1 MQGADF
7 AATDVVEPIDAE
19 EASLNQPS
27 GLRPLPITFVSVAS
41 LAVAACGE
49 SGAAP
54 SAALPPPVVGLP
66 PTPPP
71 SPAPAPAPAPTPP
84 PAPAP
89 PAPPPPA
96 PPPPP
101 SPPVAI
107 TDAQAARFLQQSQFS
122 ASPADVS
129 SVKSLGYPA
138 WLIQQY
144 SQPMSPTAWD
154 FLASTGF
161 SIAESS
167 QTDQRFFSNDIT
179 PMIWNQLFTGNDQV
193 RKRVALALS
202 EMMVVSVNPIDGF
215 WPTYLLGAYWD
226 ILKKNAF
233 GNFRNLLEDVT
244 LNPAM
249 GRYLNT
255 AGNLKEDTTTGR
267 RPDENYA
274 REVMQLFTIGL
285 YNLNA
290 DGSIKTD
297 AAGAKQDS
305 YTQADIENL
314 ARVFTGYDV
323 DYAKSVSVNVPYLS
337 YKIPD
342 PEFARNRM
350 AFKASD
356 HSTLAATFLGT
367 TIPANT
373 DGLVAMKAALDTLFN
388 HPNVGPFFGRQMI
401 QRLVTSNPSPAYVG
415 RVAAAFNNNGAGI
428 RGDMKAVLTA
438 ILTDT
443 EARTMSTSATAGK
456 VREPV
461 LRAVQWGRTFKV
473 SSTSGKW
480 LLYGQGSSDYG
491 LAQEPLRS
499 PSVFN
504 FFRPGYVP
512 PNTGIASAGL
522 VAPEFQL
529 HDEVTNAGYINYLAD
544 FVSSTFGYRNDI
556 KPDYS
561 ALLPIAGD
569 AKALVAWVN
578 LYLTADQLSANT
590 VSLIVASVEKLAIT
604 ASSTDKDRLNRIYG
618 AVLLVMACPEYLI
631 QK

>member
-1 MQGADF
+1 MQEADLT
-7 AATDVVEPIDAE
+7 ASGSVEPAGLGIAE
-19 EASLNQPS
+19 VVADT
-27 GLRPLPITFVSVAS
+27 GTTLRPLPVTFVSAAS
-41 LAVAACGE
+41 LAVAACGDG
-49 SGAAP
+49 GAAA
-54 SAALPPPVVGLP
+54 SQALPPPIVAAP
-66 PTPPP
+66 PTPV
-71 SPAPAPAPAPTPP
+71 PAPATPPP

-89 PAPPPPA
+89 PPPSPP

-101 SPPVAI
+101 SATI
-107 TDAQAARFLQQSQFS
+107 TDAQAARFLQQAQFS
-122 ASPADVS
+122 ATPADVS
-129 SVKSLGYPA
+129 SVKSLGYSA
-138 WLIQQY
+138 WLAQQY
-144 SQPMSPTAWD
+144 AAPGSPTAWS
-154 FLASTGF
+154 FLAANGFTIAASTA
-161 SIAESS
+161 S
-167 QTDQRFFSNDIT
+167 DQRFFSNEIT

-193 RKRVALALS
+193 RKRFALALS
-202 EMMVVSVNPIDGF
+202 EFMVVSVNPLDAF
-215 WPTYLLGAYWD
+215 WPTYLMAAYWD
-226 ILKKNAF
+226 MLKTNVF

-255 AGNLKEDTTTGR
+255 VGNLKEDPATGR

-285 YNLNA
+285 YNLNI

-297 AAGAKQDS
+297 AAGAKQES
-305 YTQADIENL
+305 YTQSDTENL
-314 ARVFTGYDV
+314 ARVFTGYDL
-323 DYAKSVSVNVPYLS
+323 DYARSAQVTVPYLS

-342 PEFARNRM
+342 PEFTRGRLS
-350 AFKASD
+350 FKASD
-356 HSTLAATFLGT
+356 HSTLGVTFLGT

-373 DGLVAMKAALDTLFN
+373 GGPAAMKTALDTLFN

-401 QRLVTSNPSPAYVG
+401 QRLVTSNPSAAYIS
-415 RVAAAFNNNGAGI
+415 RVAAAFNNNGGGV
-428 RGDMKAVLTA
+428 RGDMKAVWTA
-438 ILTDT
+438 ILTDP
-443 EARTMSTSATAGK
+443 EARALSTSANAGK

-461 LRAVQWGRTFKV
+461 VRAVQWGRTFNV

-480 LLYGQGSSDYG
+480 LLYSQGGSEYG
-491 LAQEPLRS
+491 LSQEPLRS

-512 PNTGIASAGL
+512 PNTGIAAASL

-529 HDEVTNAGYINYLAD
+529 HDEVSNTGYINYLAD
-544 FVSSTFGYRNDI
+544 FISSSFGYRNDI

-578 LYLTADQLSANT
+578 LHLTANQLSANT
-590 VSLIVASVEKLAIT
+590 VALIT
-604 ASSTDKDRLNRIYG
+604 ASIEKLPITATSTDKDRLNRIYG
-618 AVLLVMACPEYLI
+618 AILLVMACPEYLI